1 MEMWAIGILGT
12 VVVALCAGWAV
23 NVNQRVGKLES
34 LHSDFATTKEKVESI
49 QRVVGRIAD
58 KLNVTSE

>member
-12 VVVALCAGWAV
+12 AVVGLITAWGI
-23 NVNQRVGKLES
+23 NTTQRLGQLEKL
-34 LHSDFATTKEKVESI
+34 HADFATTKEKVESI
-49 QRVVGRIAD
+49 QRTVGRIAD